1 MISANSEV
9 VAMAR
14 EWDSRAEED
23 LEPWSIAVEGGDPV
37 AGAFIARYHAG
48 ASCLRCHVID
58 GRGGEAGPSLDGLAL
73 RSDRAS
79 ILQSIVEPQAVL
91 VEGYGAASAMP
102 NMRPVLSPREI
113 RDLVAYL
120 STLDAPVTVKGH

>member
-1 MISANSEV
+1 MASEDPGIMM
-9 VAMAR
+9 MAR
-14 EWDSRAEED
+14 DWDARADERI
-23 LEPWSIAVEGGDPV
+23 EPWSIAIEGGDPV

-79 ILQSIVEPQAVL
+79 ILQSIIDPQAVL
-91 VEGYGAASAMP
+91 VEGYGTASAMP

-120 STLDAPVTVKGH
+120 STLDTPATAKGH